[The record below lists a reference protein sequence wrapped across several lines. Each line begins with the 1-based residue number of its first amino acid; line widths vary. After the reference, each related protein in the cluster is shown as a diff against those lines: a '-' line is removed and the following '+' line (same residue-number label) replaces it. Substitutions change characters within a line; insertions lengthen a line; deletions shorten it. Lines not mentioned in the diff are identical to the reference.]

1 MAMTRSPDSAA
12 CSGPHLAAAGAA
24 TSAGSLAPFRRRLST
39 RIVVLSTVVLAIV
52 LTMIGGTLWLSWQLE
67 GAGAAINDAGSLR
80 MRANAVA
87 IELWES
93 RQGSPSRLDGQI
105 GQLNETLHQLHEGN
119 AARPLFLP
127 DDVLIRRQF
136 DRVATSWHER
146 LEPAAQRDRVAGVG
160 APSAYLALL
169 PGFVDDANQLV
180 VLIEREN
187 ARKTAWLRTSQIALA
202 ALSCV
207 GTVAIVYL
215 LYLWF
220 VVPVQRLQDGL
231 ARIEAQEFDTRLP
244 VDTRDEFGHL
254 AQGFNQMVAELQAL
268 YQDLAARV
276 DVKTAQLEA
285 QNREL
290 RILYEMA
297 AFLNTPGPVEP
308 LCRDFLTRLMRE
320 FEADGGTVRI
330 ASAED
335 DNLHLLVA
343 EGLPEELVRAEQCM
357 PAQECACGAAS
368 AEEPVVVVDLRNLVA
383 GAGAG
388 AKGRMPAMSDAERE
402 HAQHCLRAGFASVA
416 VFGIV
421 SQSEPLGT
429 FSLHFRRER
438 DMPPSEVQLLQTLG
452 RHLGVAL
459 KNRRLAALARQL
471 AVSEERNLVAQGLH
485 DSIAQGLSFLKMQVH
500 LLDGAVAD
508 GNLDEAREIVPL
520 LAGGV
525 KESYD
530 DVRELLLNFRSKL
543 ESGALRPAVDD
554 TVARFRRQSDAELT
568 LDYRD
573 EGGPPLPADQQLQVL
588 FVLQEALSN
597 IRKHAE
603 AQHVHVSVVNR
614 RDFRLTIE
622 DDGVG
627 YDPADIAARGE
638 AHVGFH
644 IMRERA
650 KRLAGTLA
658 LDSTPGRGSRV
669 ELVLPAASRKAA

>member
-1 MAMTRSPDSAA
+1 MAA
-12 CSGPHLAAAGAA
+12 LAAQSG
-24 TSAGSLAPFRRRLST
+24 GPLAPFRRRLST

-87 IELWES
+87 IELWET
-93 RQGSPSRLDGQI
+93 RLGKPSRLDAQV
-105 GQLNETLHQLHEGN
+105 GQLNETLRQLHEGN

-127 DDVLIRRQF
+127 DDALIRQQF

-146 LEPAAQRDRVAGVG
+146 LEPAVQRDRVSGVG
-160 APSAYLALL
+160 EPSGYLALL
-169 PGFVDDANQLV
+169 PAFVDDANRLV

-276 DVKTAQLEA
+276 DVKTGQLAA

-297 AFLNTPGPVEP
+297 AFLNTPEPVEP
-308 LCRDFLTRLMRE
+308 LSRDFLTRLMRE
-320 FEADGGTVRI
+320 FEADGGTVRL

-343 EGLPEELVRAEQCM
+343 EGLPEELVRAERCM
-357 PAQECACGAAS
+357 PAQDCACGAAS
-368 AEEPVVVVDLRNLVA
+368 AEEPVVVVDLRSLVA
-383 GAGAG
+383 QMS
-388 AKGRMPAMSDAERE
+388 AKGRIPTANAANTMSDAERA

-438 DMPPSEVQLLQTLG
+438 QMPPSEVQLLQTLG

-500 LLDGAVAD
+500 LLDGAAAD
-508 GNLDEAREIVPL
+508 GNLDEVREIVPL

-525 KESYD
+525 EESYD

-543 ESGALRPAVDD
+543 GTGALRPAVDD
-554 TVARFRRQSDAELT
+554 TVARFRRQSDAELS

-603 AQHVHVSVVNR
+603 AQHVSVSVVNG
-614 RDFRLTIE
+614 RDFRLAIE

-650 KRLAGTLA
+650 KRLAGALT
-658 LDSTPGRGSRV
+658 LDSAPGRGSRV

>member
-1 MAMTRSPDSAA
+1 MTRSPDSAA
-12 CSGPHLAAAGAA
+12 HSGHSLAAAAA
-24 TSAGSLAPFRRRLST
+24 AQSAGSLAPFRRRLST

-87 IELWES
+87 IELWET
-93 RQGSPSRLDGQI
+93 RLGKPSRLDAQVD
-105 GQLNETLHQLHEGN
+105 QLNETLRQLREGN

-127 DDVLIRRQF
+127 ADVLIRQQF
-136 DRVATSWHER
+136 DRVSTAWHER
-146 LEPAAQRDRVAGVG
+146 LEPAVQRDRASGVG
-160 APSAYLALL
+160 EPSAYLALL
-169 PGFVDDANQLV
+169 PGFVDDANHLV

-187 ARKTAWLRTSQIALA
+187 AHKTAWLRTSQIALA

-276 DVKTAQLEA
+276 DVKTAQLAA

-297 AFLNTPGPVEP
+297 AFLNTPEPVEP
-308 LCRDFLTRLMRE
+308 LCHDFLTRLMRE
-320 FEADGGTVRI
+320 FEADGGTVRL

-343 EGLPEELVRAEQCM
+343 EGLPEEIVRAERCM
-357 PAQECACGAAS
+357 PAQDCACGAAS
-368 AEEPVVVVDLRNLVA
+368 AEEPVVVVDLRDLVA
-383 GAGAG
+383 GMN
-388 AKGRMPAMSDAERE
+388 AKGRAPAANAMSDAERA

-438 DMPPSEVQLLQTLG
+438 KMPPSEVQLLQTLG

-508 GNLDEAREIVPL
+508 GNLDEVREIVPL

-525 KESYD
+525 EESYD

-543 ESGALRPAVDD
+543 GPGALRPAVDD

-650 KRLAGTLA
+650 KRLAGTLT
-658 LDSTPGRGSRV
+658 LDSAPGHGSRV